1 MQNRKKNDIFRRFGL
16 GALEKE
22 EPMEA
27 DDDDTLK
34 DLQNKRKFSTFGINP
49 NFEPF
54 ADSFGSTL
62 FLT

>member
-1 MQNRKKNDIFRRFGL
+1 
-16 GALEKE
+16 
-22 EPMEA
+22 MEA

-54 ADSFGSTL
+54 ADSSGSTL

>member
-1 MQNRKKNDIFRRFGL
+1 MTHL
-16 GALEKE
+16 GDLASGHNLEKE
-22 EPMEA
+22 EPMET

>member
-1 MQNRKKNDIFRRFGL
+1 MTYL
-16 GALEKE
+16 GDLASGHNLEKE
-22 EPMEA
+22 EPMET